1 MRMWTCKCGA
11 NHNVMLV
18 MGDVCDAC
26 GERVVA
32 AECVD
37 YVIGYCIV
45 TETEPAGRD
54 ADEPTR
60 P

>member
-1 MRMWTCKCGA
+1 
-11 NHNVMLV
+11 
-18 MGDVCDAC
+18 MGDVCDTC

-45 TETEPAGRD
+45 SETEPKGRE
-54 ADEPTR
+54 ANEPTET
-60 P
+60 

>member
-1 MRMWTCKCGA
+1 MPWTCKRGA
-11 NHNVMLV
+11 NHNTMLA
-18 MGDVCDAC
+18 MGDVCAAC

-45 TETEPAGRD
+45 SETEPTGRD
-54 ADEPTR
+54 ADEHTGP
-60 P
+60 